1 MSNEIDILSIHVKIL
16 DNFKQEKNKLSEYKN
31 KLLEIKNSL
40 EKDNKIRIHDI
51 LDNTKNILT
60 EKINDIENNKCQN
73 FYISET
79 TELLE
84 KYKNILNNPIK
95 VNFMGKTTKNNN
107 EKIKIIKEYIDI
119 VSKYIDIENI
129 IENKDMDKNKPEKLA
144 CKNCKNHKEFDII
157 EDNIYVCANCSS
169 QQIIMKNISSYKDID
184 RINITSKYLYDRKSH
199 FRDCINQ
206 YQGKQNS
213 TIPKKIYDELEKQ
226 FELHGLLI
234 GDSNTPKEI
243 RFSKILKD
251 HINIFLKEL
260 DYTKHYENV
269 NLIHYNFTG
278 KKPDDISHL
287 ENKLIEDF
295 NILTEYYD
303 KTFKNGYTGYTG
315 ETGQTGYTIDRKNF
329 INTQYVLYQL
339 LVKHKHPC
347 TKEDFSMLKT
357 IERKNY
363 HDDIARILFEG
374 LGWSFIP
381 LE

>member
-199 FRDCINQ
+199 FRDCI
-206 YQGKQNS
+206 
-213 TIPKKIYDELEKQ
+213 DQ
-226 FELHGLLI
+226 F
-234 GDSNTPKEI
+234 
-243 RFSKILKD
+243 
-251 HINIFLKEL
+251 
-260 DYTKHYENV
+260 
-269 NLIHYNFTG
+269 
-278 KKPDDISHL
+278 
-287 ENKLIEDF
+287 
-295 NILTEYYD
+295 
-303 KTFKNGYTGYTG
+303 
-315 ETGQTGYTIDRKNF
+315 
-329 INTQYVLYQL
+329 
-339 LVKHKHPC
+339 
-347 TKEDFSMLKT
+347 
-357 IERKNY
+357 
-363 HDDIARILFEG
+363 
-374 LGWSFIP
+374 
-381 LE
+381 

>member
-1 MSNEIDILSIHVKIL
+1 MSNEIDILSIHVKII
-16 DNFKQEKNKLSEYKN
+16 DNFKQEKHKLSEYKN
-31 KLLEIKNSL
+31 KLSEIEKSL

-51 LDNTKNILT
+51 LYNIKNILV
-60 EKINDIENNKCQN
+60 EKINDIENDKYYN

-84 KYKNILNNPIK
+84 KYKNILNSPIK
-95 VNFMGKTTKNNN
+95 VNFMGKTVKNNN
-107 EKIKIIKEYIDI
+107 EKTKIIKEYIDI
-119 VSKYIDIENI
+119 VTKYIDMESI
-129 IENKDMDKNKPEKLA
+129 IENKDIDKNKPEKLI
-144 CKNCKNHKEFDII
+144 CKNCKNNKDFDII
-157 EDNIYVCANCSS
+157 EDNIYVCVNCSS

-206 YQGKQNS
+206 YQGKQNC
-213 TIPKKIYDELEKQ
+213 TIQKKIYDELEKQ
-226 FELHGLLI
+226 LELHGLLV
-234 GDSNTPKEI
+234 GDENTPKET
-243 RFSKILKD
+243 RYCKILKN
-251 HINIFLKEL
+251 HIYIFLKEL
-260 DYTKHYENV
+260 GYSKHYENM
-269 NLIHYNFTG
+269 NLIYYNLTG

-295 NILTEYYD
+295 NTLSEYYD
-303 KTFKNGYTGYTG
+303 KTFKN
-315 ETGQTGYTIDRKNF
+315 IDRKSF

-347 TKEDFSMLKT
+347 NKEDFSILKT
-357 IERKNY
+357 VERKNY